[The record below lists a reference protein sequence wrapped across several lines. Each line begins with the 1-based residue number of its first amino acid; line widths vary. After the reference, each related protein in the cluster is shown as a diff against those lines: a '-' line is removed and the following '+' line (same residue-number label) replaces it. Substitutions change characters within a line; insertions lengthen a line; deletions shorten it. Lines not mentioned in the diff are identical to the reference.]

1 MQRDERE
8 RQDEQTGAAGQTMR
22 RDDQGAEREREGGR
36 GADVDGSSE
45 PVLPVGMGAERR
57 IAIVVVERTRTA
69 WSDWKKSSRRC
80 VVS

>member
-8 RQDEQTGAAGQTMR
+8 RQDEPRVR
-22 RDDQGAEREREGGR
+22 RDERCDGTIRELSVSAMGGR
-36 GADVDGSSE
+36 GADVDGSSG

-57 IAIVVVERTRTA
+57 TAIVVVERTREA